1 MKKDENNYRHTKTTV
16 SMINYH
22 FVFCPRYRRKIY
34 LISGLEERFKELVN
48 LKCEEMEIEVIA
60 IKCDKDHTYMFLNC
74 PPSLSPSD
82 IMKHIKG
89 YTGKILREEFKEL
102 NRMPSLWTRSYFCS
116 TAGNVS
122 SETIKKY
129 IENQKTRYN

>member
-1 MKKDENNYRHTKTTV
+1 MRKDKNNDRHTKTTV

-34 LISGLEERFKELVN
+34 SRLEERFKELVH
-48 LKCEEMEIEVIA
+48 LKCEEMAIEVIA
-60 IKCDKDHTYMFLNC
+60 IECDKDHTHMFLNC

-82 IMKHIKG
+82 IMKYIKG
-89 YTGKILREEFKEL
+89 YTGKILREELKEL
-102 NRMPSLWTRSYFCS
+102 NKMPSLWTRSYFCS